1 MNYKNAIIDWDHFR
15 TVSEFKD
22 CLIRGGEVEFTWK
35 GIAYSVGP
43 YDGKYGISYSRLQST
58 EKCFN
63 TPDEV
68 LTYMAGDDTL
78 RDIITQVQITNRTL

>member
-1 MNYKNAIIDWDHFR
+1 MNYKNAIIDWDRFR

-22 CLIRGGEVEFTWK
+22 CLIRGGEVEFMWK
-35 GIAYSVGP
+35 GVAYSVSS
-43 YDGKYGISYSRLQST
+43 YDGKYGISHSRLQST

-68 LTYMAGDDTL
+68 LAYMAGDDIL